1 MPTLVVENIPEKLYE
16 LLERSARLNK
26 RSLEDEVIACIRG
39 TVGAQKIDRRDV
51 ETEIA
56 RARELREKTRGIW
69 LTDDEIN
76 AAKQEGRP

>member
-1 MPTLVVENIPEKLYE
+1 MPTLVVENIPENLYE

-26 RSLEDEVIACIRG
+26 RSLEDEVIACIQR
-39 TVGAQKIDRRDV
+39 TVGAHNIDRRDV

-56 RARELREKTRGIW
+56 QARELREKTRGIW

-76 AAKQEGRP
+76 KAKREGRP